1 MVEVECGGFVF
12 TSNFESGNMARV
24 EQVPLP
30 PKPPPIPGQS
40 SSTSDVHDYEFNIWT
55 NPDCAGTE
63 FENSNRSW
71 FYFGIR
77 GGTPFTLVKL
87 NLVNLNRQVKM
98 YSQGMAPVFR
108 ILPGRGLWDRIR
120 EKPTYTIEDNVFT
133 LSFRYRTLENVRAT
147 TYFAFTFPYSYQDLM
162 TSLRGFDKRFK
173 NCSPPEKY
181 FPGQGLSCNADDIY
195 YHREVVS
202 YSLDGR
208 RLDLLTI
215 SSHHGITPY
224 REPRLKNLFPD
235 LETPRPYIFGGKK
248 VIFVSA
254 RVHPGEVPSS
264 YVLNGLLESLLNR
277 DDLTSIL
284 LRRMYV
290 FKVVPMLNPDG
301 VARGHFRTDT
311 RGVNLNRVYLN
322 PSLVYH
328 PTIYAARAIIR
339 YAHFGREI
347 DDEVTAQV
355 ETRELTH
362 VQCDMEAPEAMP
374 MTDDHVENCQD
385 IQPAPLST
393 CHSSASLEN
402 FIQIPTCSLQ
412 ACEQFVAPD
421 SAGISTEKDISMQ
434 CEAAS
439 HGDVDLLISDQVAS
453 QSDPIEMDIDK
464 EKIIKEKHELPGNLK
479 DSFCTG
485 FPSPILNCDPINVP
499 FDVTNAVQQ
508 GGETEV
514 CSEGENK
521 ELILECSDVTALKRG
536 VKQPM
541 QCDENMGPE
550 ETKRRRDPKRKP
562 ASSDS
567 SKPLRMFVKPVSRNE
582 DAKNEDFSCH
592 NGNVLSACLNP
603 VKPSLEPS
611 KSGLFLYMDMHGH
624 ASKKGIFMYG
634 NHFDDIE
641 QLVECMLLPKVMS
654 INSQNF
660 HFTACN
666 FTERNMYLRDRR
678 DGTSREGCGRVSV
691 MKMTGLVRSYTL
703 ECNYNTGRMVN
714 LLPPCVRDSG
724 RLSVNPAY
732 AVPPKYTPLVFEE
745 VGRALGVSVLDLTSS
760 NPCSR
765 IPNSEYRS
773 IHGIRDWL
781 RSNCL
786 SDSQLWTR
794 MLHRPT
800 RPQVVKKTTPSEV
813 LDPDPSLHPVCNP
826 SPMPD
831 FSTLP
836 PLFPLEASDSNCKEK
851 SVLDNTSLDFAEY
864 VLNTVK
870 KIVSVTSAK
879 SQDTLIFGEDEDRW
893 YDRKKALQYEQ
904 ELAMERIK
912 VFEKYKFVLS
922 SERERAYRA
931 IFEINGLDCP
941 DMKSPD
947 AQKYS
952 EFKATLEEELAA
964 KREKV
969 KKIREH
975 DRLVREK
982 FGKTCETK
990 QLLRARQFGSIEVND
1005 HKGQQFENSPVELV
1019 DDGKEF
1025 ISPPNKIP
1033 VMTPDNVHLNDSL
1046 EACLET
1052 VNVLDDKIPQDSTK
1066 AGHFGFEKYC
1076 ETPVKSF
1083 DGANQELSACSNVEG
1098 LVKST
1103 SGRKSV
1109 DEYKSHTQKPK
1120 CASSDWKRKGER
1132 FRLKDLAKAKLVGE
1146 VNDSGMRRK
1155 DLSKKETA
1163 GSALHRKCVYRKKD
1177 IKVNEEKKQG
1187 TLVSEPNNT
1196 NLKSKAGVSK
1206 DEKGF
1211 LLCYNHN
1218 PAKGQLVKENVISFS
1233 LNTISQA
1240 SKLADVSGNEILQY
1254 GNQTDSDIAE
1264 VMLREIRRSNCA
1276 ESVICRDELFPVL
1289 QFNANKKSGND
1300 HSQSSCSFENCDKNN
1315 L

>member
-800 RPQVVKKTTPSEV
+800 RPQVSQSSSSIFPGPSGQKPIH
-813 LDPDPSLHPVCNP
+813 L
-826 SPMPD
+826 
-831 FSTLP
+831 T
-836 PLFPLEASDSNCKEK
+836 K
-851 SVLDNTSLDFAEY
+851 SVLLARISTELKTLGEEHARKEQLRIQKTASCSQLDTMEGISIPPPKENIGPGQCSSRSRRGEGTSLQAKTSNSGILQQRAKTLSVANVPSTSRKKQKSSATGSGGPLRTVAKTKGFRRSKTQDLPLQNSTGSGDSGFNEEVIVDAEAKS
-864 VLNTVK
+864 VPSMELCATPKRLKVSGKGSGGKLRRKQASWTVK
-870 KIVSVTSAK
+870 SMEGEEKTESQAESVSWASNRNPAPPVVC
-879 SQDTLIFGEDEDRW
+879 
-893 YDRKKALQYEQ
+893 KKATVAGKLEKTSRA
-904 ELAMERIK
+904 ESSKFRPG
-912 VFEKYKFVLS
+912 VF
-922 SERERAYRA
+922 
-931 IFEINGLDCP
+931 
-941 DMKSPD
+941 
-947 AQKYS
+947 
-952 EFKATLEEELAA
+952 T
-964 KREKV
+964 KV
-969 KKIREH
+969 KAVK
-975 DRLVREK
+975 K
-982 FGKTCETK
+982 F
-990 QLLRARQFGSIEVND
+990 S
-1005 HKGQQFENSPVELV
+1005 
-1019 DDGKEF
+1019 
-1025 ISPPNKIP
+1025 
-1033 VMTPDNVHLNDSL
+1033 
-1046 EACLET
+1046 
-1052 VNVLDDKIPQDSTK
+1052 
-1066 AGHFGFEKYC
+1066 
-1076 ETPVKSF
+1076 
-1083 DGANQELSACSNVEG
+1083 
-1098 LVKST
+1098 
-1103 SGRKSV
+1103 
-1109 DEYKSHTQKPK
+1109 
-1120 CASSDWKRKGER
+1120 
-1132 FRLKDLAKAKLVGE
+1132 
-1146 VNDSGMRRK
+1146 
-1155 DLSKKETA
+1155 
-1163 GSALHRKCVYRKKD
+1163 
-1177 IKVNEEKKQG
+1177 
-1187 TLVSEPNNT
+1187 
-1196 NLKSKAGVSK
+1196 
-1206 DEKGF
+1206 
-1211 LLCYNHN
+1211 
-1218 PAKGQLVKENVISFS
+1218 
-1233 LNTISQA
+1233 
-1240 SKLADVSGNEILQY
+1240 
-1254 GNQTDSDIAE
+1254 QTDSSNIGDNNQVKLEDPQTFSKLLDRLPGAKGAKIPPTETLKPNPGAI
-1264 VMLREIRRSNCA
+1264 VSRVDLKEISLPA
-1276 ESVICRDELFPVL
+1276 LGQAPEW
-1289 QFNANKKSGND
+1289 NKS
-1300 HSQSSCSFENCDKNN
+1300 
-1315 L
+1315 